1 MYNAP
6 EDYLSTLLIENNL
19 VTESQIEDAR
29 GQRKGTESLVE
40 TIVRTG
46 QVKES
51 AMAQCYAIANGM
63 EYLSLTNIPA
73 PDKTVIDL
81 VDLDVARRNS
91 VVPIGVNEAGQ
102 IQVVVGD
109 PFDISAIDN
118 LNHLVGHDVE
128 AQHSSSFEEINDAI
142 GRWYDEAIGAASA
155 DDELV
160 VLSESS
166 GGDTG
171 GDGEAAANDAPVI
184 KLVNQ
189 ILTESF
195 NAGASDIH
203 VEPLENSVR
212 VRYRI
217 DGVLH
222 EVANH
227 PRNLLSAIIA
237 RFKIMTGAMSI
248 AEKRL
253 PQDARIQLR
262 LGDKDLDLR
271 VSTVPTNHG
280 ESIVMRVLDKSA
292 LNLGLPQLGFL
303 SDDQAT
309 FEQLITLPDG
319 ILLVTGP
326 TGSGK
331 TTTLYACLN
340 YINKPDRK
348 IITVEDPVEYQ
359 MSGINQVMVKE
370 DVGMTFAAALRSILR
385 QAPNIIM
392 IGEIR
397 DLETASIA
405 INASLT
411 GHLVFSTLHTNDAP
425 SAVARMADI
434 GVKRFLIAS
443 AVRAILAQRLVRK
456 LCSECKEP
464 GELSERQIKALNL
477 DAAQLAESTI
487 MMPGG
492 CVKCRGTGHKGR
504 AGIFEIFQIDDEVRH
519 MVNEN
524 LSTPQ
529 LRRQAREIGMR
540 TMREDGIRKVLN
552 GMTSAD
558 EVINVTMADAS

>member
-1 MYNAP
+1 M
-6 EDYLSTLLIENNL
+6 
-19 VTESQIEDAR
+19 TESQVEDAK

-91 VVPIGVNEAGQ
+91 VVPIGVNEVGQ

>member
-51 AMAQCYAIANGM
+51 DMAQCYAIANGM

-91 VVPIGVNEAGQ
+91 VVPIGVNESGQ

-109 PFDISAIDN
+109 PFDLAAFDN
-118 LNHLVGHDVE
+118 LTHLVGHDVE

-166 GGDTG
+166 GGDAG

-227 PRNLLSAIIA
+227 PRNVLSAIIA

-262 LGDKDLDLR
+262 LRDKDLDLR
-271 VSTVPTNHG
+271 CQQFPRN
-280 ESIVMRVLDKSA
+280 M
-292 LNLGLPQLGFL
+292 
-303 SDDQAT
+303 
-309 FEQLITLPDG
+309 
-319 ILLVTGP
+319 
-326 TGSGK
+326 
-331 TTTLYACLN
+331 
-340 YINKPDRK
+340 
-348 IITVEDPVEYQ
+348 
-359 MSGINQVMVKE
+359 
-370 DVGMTFAAALRSILR
+370 
-385 QAPNIIM
+385 
-392 IGEIR
+392 
-397 DLETASIA
+397 
-405 INASLT
+405 
-411 GHLVFSTLHTNDAP
+411 
-425 SAVARMADI
+425 
-434 GVKRFLIAS
+434 
-443 AVRAILAQRLVRK
+443 
-456 LCSECKEP
+456 
-464 GELSERQIKALNL
+464 
-477 DAAQLAESTI
+477 
-487 MMPGG
+487 
-492 CVKCRGTGHKGR
+492 
-504 AGIFEIFQIDDEVRH
+504 
-519 MVNEN
+519 EN
-524 LSTPQ
+524 PL
-529 LRRQAREIGMR
+529 
-540 TMREDGIRKVLN
+540 
-552 GMTSAD
+552 
-558 EVINVTMADAS
+558 

>member
-1 MYNAP
+1 M
-6 EDYLSTLLIENNL
+6 
-19 VTESQIEDAR
+19 TESQIEDAK

-51 AMAQCYAIANGM
+51 AMAQCYARKNGM

-109 PFDISAIDN
+109 PFDLAAIDN

-128 AQHSSSFEEINDAI
+128 ALHSSSFEEINDAI

-477 DAAQLAESTI
+477 DAAQLADSTI
-487 MMPGG
+487 MMPKG

-558 EVINVTMADAS
+558 EVINVTMSDAS

>member
-1 MYNAP
+1 M
-6 EDYLSTLLIENNL
+6 
-19 VTESQIEDAR
+19 TESQVEDAK

-51 AMAQCYAIANGM
+51 DMAQCYAIANGM

-109 PFDISAIDN
+109 PFDLAAIDN

-166 GGDTG
+166 GGDAG
-171 GDGEAAANDAPVI
+171 GDGEVGANDAPVI

-227 PRNLLSAIIA
+227 PRNLLSAIVA

>member
-1 MYNAP
+1 M
-6 EDYLSTLLIENNL
+6 TQ
-19 VTESQIEDAR
+19 SQIEDAK

-51 AMAQCYAIANGM
+51 AMAQCYARKNGM

-109 PFDISAIDN
+109 PFDLAAIDN

-477 DAAQLAESTI
+477 DAAQLADSTI
-487 MMPGG
+487 MMPKG

-558 EVINVTMADAS
+558 EVINVTMSDAS

>member
-1 MYNAP
+1 
-6 EDYLSTLLIENNL
+6 
-19 VTESQIEDAR
+19 VTESQVEDAK

-51 AMAQCYAIANGM
+51 AMAQCFAMKNGM

-91 VVPIGVNEAGQ
+91 VVPIGVNEFGQ

-166 GGDTG
+166 GGDAG
-171 GDGEAAANDAPVI
+171 GDGEVGANDAPVI

>member
-1 MYNAP
+1 M
-6 EDYLSTLLIENNL
+6 
-19 VTESQIEDAR
+19 TESQIEDAR

-51 AMAQCYAIANGM
+51 EMAQCYAIANGM

-109 PFDISAIDN
+109 PFDLAAIDN

-166 GGDTG
+166 GGDAG
-171 GDGEAAANDAPVI
+171 GDGEVGANDAPVI

>member
-1 MYNAP
+1 M
-6 EDYLSTLLIENNL
+6 EDDL
-19 VTESQIEDAR
+19 VTQSQIEDAK

-51 AMAQCYAIANGM
+51 AMAQCYARKNGM

-109 PFDISAIDN
+109 PFDLAAIDN

-456 LCSECKEP
+456 LCAECKEP

-477 DAAQLAESTI
+477 DAAQLADSTI
-487 MMPGG
+487 MMPKG

-558 EVINVTMADAS
+558 EVINVTMSDAS

>member
-51 AMAQCYAIANGM
+51 AMAQCYARACSM

-109 PFDISAIDN
+109 PFDLAAIDN

-487 MMPGG
+487 MMPKG

>member
-1 MYNAP
+1 M
-6 EDYLSTLLIENNL
+6 
-19 VTESQIEDAR
+19 TESQVEDAK

-51 AMAQCYAIANGM
+51 AMAQCYARACSM

>member
-19 VTESQIEDAR
+19 VTESQIEDAK

-51 AMAQCYAIANGM
+51 EMAQCFAISNGM

-118 LNHLVGHDVE
+118 LNHLVGHDVIT
-128 AQHSSSFEEINDAI
+128 QHSSSFEEINDAI

>member
-1 MYNAP
+1 M
-6 EDYLSTLLIENNL
+6 
-19 VTESQIEDAR
+19 TESQIEDAR

-51 AMAQCYAIANGM
+51 EMAQCYAIANGM

>member
-51 AMAQCYAIANGM
+51 EMAQCFAISNGM

-128 AQHSSSFEEINDAI
+128 TQHSSSFEEINDAI

-492 CVKCRGTGHKGR
+492 CEKCRGTGQKGR

>member
-51 AMAQCYAIANGM
+51 EMAQCYAIANGM

-109 PFDISAIDN
+109 PFDLAAIDN

-262 LGDKDLDLR
+262 LGDKDLEQIMDVFLENNR
-271 VSTVPTNHG
+271 QDNFLKALTKIKEDSDSIRKIASLTKPIIELAQKGNNTALAIVQEASHYVANYILSTI
-280 ESIVMRVLDKSA
+280 E
-292 LNLGLPQLGFL
+292 
-303 SDDQAT
+303 
-309 FEQLITLPDG
+309 E
-319 ILLVTGP
+319 
-326 TGSGK
+326 
-331 TTTLYACLN
+331 LN
-340 YINKPDRK
+340 YINDNLILAGNGSVIRN
-348 IITVEDPVEYQ
+348 EYFRN
-359 MSGINQVMVKE
+359 SVNDELKFHFKDIKW
-370 DVGMTFAAALRSILR
+370 T
-385 QAPNIIM
+385 
-392 IGEIR
+392 
-397 DLETASIA
+397 
-405 INASLT
+405 
-411 GHLVFSTLHTNDAP
+411 FSTISPAYGAAIMASRLFANLEISIKDIIAGDALF
-425 SAVARMADI
+425 A
-434 GVKRFLIAS
+434 
-443 AVRAILAQRLVRK
+443 
-456 LCSECKEP
+456 
-464 GELSERQIKALNL
+464 
-477 DAAQLAESTI
+477 T
-487 MMPGG
+487 
-492 CVKCRGTGHKGR
+492 
-504 AGIFEIFQIDDEVRH
+504 
-519 MVNEN
+519 
-524 LSTPQ
+524 
-529 LRRQAREIGMR
+529 
-540 TMREDGIRKVLN
+540 
-552 GMTSAD
+552 
-558 EVINVTMADAS
+558 

>member
-1 MYNAP
+1 M
-6 EDYLSTLLIENNL
+6 
-19 VTESQIEDAR
+19 TESQIEDAR

-51 AMAQCYAIANGM
+51 EMAQCFAISNGM

-109 PFDISAIDN
+109 PFDLAAIDN

-292 LNLGLPQLGFL
+292 LTLGLPHLGFL

-331 TTTLYACLN
+331 TTTLYGCLN

-487 MMPGG
+487 MMPKG

>member
-1 MYNAP
+1 MYNTS
-6 EDYLSTLLIENNL
+6 EDYLIELLVKDEL
-19 VTESQIEDAR
+19 VTESQVEDAK

-51 AMAQCYAIANGM
+51 AMAQCYARACSM

-91 VVPIGVNEAGQ
+91 VVPIGVNEFGQ

-487 MMPGG
+487 MIPKG

>member
-19 VTESQIEDAR
+19 VTESQIEDAK

-51 AMAQCYAIANGM
+51 EMAQCYAIANGM

-109 PFDISAIDN
+109 PFDLSAIDN
-118 LNHLVGHDVE
+118 LNHLVGHDVIT
-128 AQHSSSFEEINDAI
+128 QHSSSFEEINDAI

-166 GGDTG
+166 GGDAG
-171 GDGEAAANDAPVI
+171 GDGEVGANDAPVI

>member
-1 MYNAP
+1 M
-6 EDYLSTLLIENNL
+6 
-19 VTESQIEDAR
+19 TESQVEDAK

-46 QVKES
+46 QIKES
-51 AMAQCYAIANGM
+51 AMAQCFAMKNGM

-81 VDLDVARRNS
+81 IDLDVARRNS

-109 PFDISAIDN
+109 PFDLSAIDN
-118 LNHLVGHDVE
+118 LNHLVGHDVIT
-128 AQHSSSFEEINDAI
+128 QHSSSFEEINDAI

-487 MMPGG
+487 MIPGG

>member
-1 MYNAP
+1 MYNTS
-6 EDYLSTLLIENNL
+6 EDYLIELLVKDEL
-19 VTESQIEDAR
+19 VTESQVEDAK

-51 AMAQCYAIANGM
+51 AMAQCYARACSM

-91 VVPIGVNEAGQ
+91 VVPIGVNEFGQ

-487 MMPGG
+487 MMPKG

>member
-1 MYNAP
+1 
-6 EDYLSTLLIENNL
+6 
-19 VTESQIEDAR
+19 VTESQVEDAK

-51 AMAQCYAIANGM
+51 AMAQCYARACSM

-91 VVPIGVNEAGQ
+91 VVPIGVNEFGQ

-456 LCSECKEP
+456 LCSECKDP

>member
-51 AMAQCYAIANGM
+51 EMAQCFAISNGM

-91 VVPIGVNEAGQ
+91 VVPIGVNEFGQ

-109 PFDISAIDN
+109 PFDLSAIDN

-487 MMPGG
+487 MIPKG

>member
-51 AMAQCYAIANGM
+51 EMAQCFAISNGM

-109 PFDISAIDN
+109 PFDLSAIDN
-118 LNHLVGHDVE
+118 LNHLVGHDVIT
-128 AQHSSSFEEINDAI
+128 QHSSSFEEINDAI

>member
-1 MYNAP
+1 M
-6 EDYLSTLLIENNL
+6 
-19 VTESQIEDAR
+19 TESQIEDAR
-29 GQRKGTESLVE
+29 GQRKATESLIE
-40 TIVRTG
+40 TIIRTG
-46 QVKES
+46 QAKES
-51 AMAQCYAIANGM
+51 DIAKCYATVNGM
-63 EYLSLTNIPA
+63 TYVDLTSIPA
-73 PDKTVIDL
+73 PDKTIIDL
-81 VDLDVARRNS
+81 IDLDVARRNS
-91 VVPIGVNEAGQ
+91 VVPIGVNEAGH
-102 IQVVVGD
+102 IQVAVGD
-109 PFDISAIDN
+109 PFDYSAIDN

-142 GRWYDEAIGAASA
+142 GRWYDEAIGAANA

-160 VLSESS
+160 VLSETS
-166 GGDTG
+166 GGG
-171 GDGEAAANDAPVI
+171 AGADGEVGANDAPVI

-189 ILTESF
+189 ILMESF

-203 VEPLENSVR
+203 IEPLENTVR

-217 DGVLH
+217 DGQLH

-227 PRNLLSAIIA
+227 PRNLLSAIVA

-253 PQDARIQLR
+253 PQDARIQLK

-348 IITVEDPVEYQ
+348 IITVEDPVEYN

-464 GELSERQIKALNL
+464 GDLTERQIKALGL
-477 DAAQLAESTI
+477 DAAQLADSSI
-487 MMPGG
+487 MVPNG

-552 GMTSAD
+552 GMTSAN

>member
-1 MYNAP
+1 M
-6 EDYLSTLLIENNL
+6 
-19 VTESQIEDAR
+19 TESQVEDAK

-51 AMAQCYAIANGM
+51 EMAQCYAIANGM

-91 VVPIGVNEAGQ
+91 VVPIGVNEFGQ

>member
-1 MYNAP
+1 M
-6 EDYLSTLLIENNL
+6 
-19 VTESQIEDAR
+19 TESQIEDAK

-51 AMAQCYAIANGM
+51 AMAQCYARACSM

-109 PFDISAIDN
+109 PFDLAAIDN

-487 MMPGG
+487 MMPKG

-558 EVINVTMADAS
+558 EVINVTMSDAS

>member
-1 MYNAP
+1 M
-6 EDYLSTLLIENNL
+6 
-19 VTESQIEDAR
+19 TESQVEDAK

-51 AMAQCYAIANGM
+51 EMAQCFAMKNGM

-81 VDLDVARRNS
+81 IDLDVARRNS

-109 PFDISAIDN
+109 PFDLAAIDN
-118 LNHLVGHDVE
+118 LNHLVGHDVIT
-128 AQHSSSFEEINDAI
+128 QHSSSFEEINDAI

-227 PRNLLSAIIA
+227 PRNLLSAIVA

-487 MMPGG
+487 MIPGG

>member
-51 AMAQCYAIANGM
+51 AMAQCYARACSM

-109 PFDISAIDN
+109 PFDLAAIDN

-166 GGDTG
+166 GGDAG
-171 GDGEAAANDAPVI
+171 GDGEVGANDAPVI

-227 PRNLLSAIIA
+227 PRNLLSAIVA

>member
-19 VTESQIEDAR
+19 VTESQIEDAK

-51 AMAQCYAIANGM
+51 AMAQCYARACSM

>member
-1 MYNAP
+1 M
-6 EDYLSTLLIENNL
+6 
-19 VTESQIEDAR
+19 TESQIEDAR

-51 AMAQCYAIANGM
+51 AMAQCYARACSM

-91 VVPIGVNEAGQ
+91 VVPIGVNEFGQ

-487 MMPGG
+487 MIPKG

>member
-1 MYNAP
+1 M
-6 EDYLSTLLIENNL
+6 
-19 VTESQIEDAR
+19 TESQVEDAK

-51 AMAQCYAIANGM
+51 AMAQCYARACSM

-91 VVPIGVNEAGQ
+91 VVPIGVNEFGQ

-487 MMPGG
+487 MIPGG

>member
-1 MYNAP
+1 M
-6 EDYLSTLLIENNL
+6 
-19 VTESQIEDAR
+19 TESQVEDAK

-51 AMAQCYAIANGM
+51 DMAQCYAIANGM

-456 LCSECKEP
+456 LCSECKDP